1 LTTRGIP
8 VMAHVGLTPQG
19 VNGFGGYKVQGRGA
33 QAGVIMADA
42 QAVAEAGAFAIV
54 LEGMVE
60 PLAAKITKQIPI
72 PTIGIG
78 ASAECD
84 GQILVLEDMLGL
96 NEWTPKFVKVYG
108 DLGPAIERA
117 VSQYAD
123 EVKDRS
129 FPSEDE
135 VYR

>member
-1 LTTRGIP
+1 
-8 VMAHVGLTPQG
+8 MAHIGLTPQSSHVMG
-19 VNGFGGYKVQGRGA
+19 GFKTQGRDE
-33 QAGVIMADA
+33 AGWDA
-42 QAVAEAGAFAIV
+42 IIQDAKAVAEAGAFAV
-54 LEGMVE
+54 VVEGVVE
-60 PLAAKITKQIPI
+60 PLAVKITKECPI

-117 VSQYAD
+117 VSEYAE
-123 EVKDRS
+123 EVKTRA

-135 VYR
+135 VYK